1 MECYSDLASCRD
13 MSDRSIPRR
22 SRRLDTNRCSC
33 SYESYGEHTFG
44 LRTAGGEVVGTVAA
58 PVGPSPV
65 RPRRPHPTHRRPA
78 PRTFRPGGPEER
90 RLADGRSHRGR
101 PVHPRCDDPRAAARA
116 AAVRRRHL
124 LLALLAVAL
133 LLALAAPWS
142 GKADGSLATPG
153 PAQATLAAHAV
164 YIVQPGDTLWSI
176 AQRLD
181 PEGDPRPTMAAL
193 SEQAGGDTL
202 RPGERL
208 ILP

>member
-1 MECYSDLASCRD
+1 MTMA
-13 MSDRSIPRR
+13 
-22 SRRLDTNRCSC
+22 
-33 SYESYGEHTFG
+33 
-44 LRTAGGEVVGTVAA
+44 TAPA
-58 PVGPSPV
+58 GPSPV
-65 RPRRPHPTHRRPA
+65 RPRRPHPTYRPE
-78 PRTFRPGGPEER
+78 PGSFRPGGPDER
-90 RLADGRSHRGR
+90 RPGGGRSHRSR

-116 AAVRRRHL
+116 AAVRRRHI
-124 LLALLAVAL
+124 LLAVVAVAL
-133 LLALAAPWS
+133 MVLLAAPWS

-153 PAQATLAAHAV
+153 PARATLVAHAV

-181 PEGDPRPTMAAL
+181 PEGDPRPTMTAL